1 MRPGDLFL
9 FELAGHNLF
18 DLMLQ
23 SQGYYGNI
31 LGVDGRRREVFATRR
46 WQDWRML
53 VLEVEEKKKDE
64 KLTRAHLIL
73 DSVPSALTIR
83 AEKLIPPHHCCGGAP

>member
-46 WQDWRML
+46 WQNWRML
-53 VLEVEEKKKDE
+53 VLEVEEKKKM
-64 KLTRAHLIL
+64 KNLRALISSWTL
-73 DSVPSALTIR
+73 CLPL
-83 AEKLIPPHHCCGGAP
+83 

>member
-1 MRPGDLFL
+1 
-9 FELAGHNLF
+9 
-18 DLMLQ
+18 
-23 SQGYYGNI
+23 
-31 LGVDGRRREVFATRR
+31 
-46 WQDWRML
+46 ML
-53 VLEVEEKKKDE
+53 VLEVEEKKKKDE

>member
-9 FELAGHNLF
+9 FELAGYNLF

-46 WQDWRML
+46 WQNWRML
-53 VLEVEEKKKDE
+53 VLEVEEKKK
-64 KLTRAHLIL
+64 R
-73 DSVPSALTIR
+73 
-83 AEKLIPPHHCCGGAP
+83 